1 MSRLVVVSNRVAVP
15 ASGQPAP
22 GGLAVGLQG
31 ALKEAK
37 GLWFGWSGELTGT
50 ESGQPE
56 VVRRGGVTYATID
69 INEKDYRGYYEG
81 FSNNI
86 LWPLFHYQPAF
97 LRYRRR
103 YFEAY
108 NRVNDLFAK
117 RLQPLLE
124 PDDLLW
130 IHDYQLIPLGAA
142 LRRLGVDLPIG
153 FFLHIPFPAYDLLRV
168 LPVAKELFQSLCV
181 YDLVGFQ
188 TEMDRAAFLENA
200 RMGLGAATE
209 DDQTLQL
216 GEHRV
221 ATGVFPI
228 GIDVDEVEHQSRL
241 GQGVKAAH
249 RLTSSLHGSKLIIGA
264 DRLDYSKGLLERLR
278 AYQRLLARYPDV
290 HGQVVFLQIAQPS
303 RTMMISYQEIT
314 RNLQKILGRINARYT
329 HYDWVPI
336 RYMEQSVGRQTLMG
350 FFRVSH
356 VGLVTPLRDGMNL
369 VAKEY
374 LAAQDPDD
382 PGALVLSSLAG
393 AAQELD
399 SALIINPYDQDA
411 VADAMQKAINM
422 PLAERRERHSAALA
436 VLRRNDIHAWRR
448 GFIERL
454 EAAARATDSGLATAP

>member
-1 MSRLVVVSNRVAVP
+1 MSRLVVISNRVAVP
-15 ASGQPAP
+15 ATGQPAP
-22 GGLAVGLQG
+22 GGLAVGLRG

-37 GLWFGWSGELTGT
+37 GLWFGWSGKLTET
-50 ESGQPE
+50 EPGKPE
-56 VVRRGGVTYATID
+56 VTRRAGVTYATID
-69 INEKDYRGYYEG
+69 INDKDYRGYYEG

-86 LWPLFHYQPAF
+86 LWPLFHYQLGF
-97 LRYRRR
+97 FRYRRR

-117 RLQPLLE
+117 RLAPLLE

-130 IHDYQLIPLGAA
+130 VHDYQLIPLGAA

-153 FFLHIPFPAYDLLRV
+153 FFLHIPFPAYDLLRA
-168 LPVAKELFQSLCV
+168 LPVAQQLFQSLCA

-188 TEMDRAAFLENA
+188 TPTDREAFLENA
-200 RMGLGAATE
+200 RMGLGAVTDGE
-209 DDQTLQL
+209 KCLRL

-221 ATGVFPI
+221 GTGVFPI
-228 GIDVDEVEHQSRL
+228 GIDVDDVENQSRL

-249 RLTSSLHGSKLIIGA
+249 RLTTSLQGAKLIVGA

-278 AYQRLLARYPDV
+278 AYQRLLSRYPDV

-303 RTMMISYQEIT
+303 RTTMNSYQEIT
-314 RNLQKILGRINARYT
+314 RELQKILGRINAKYT

-336 RYMEQSVGRQTLMG
+336 RYMEKSVGRQTLMG

-374 LAAQDPDD
+374 LAAQDPED

-393 AAQELD
+393 AAQELE
-399 SALIINPYDQDA
+399 SALIVNPYDQDA
-411 VADAMQKAINM
+411 VADALQQAINM
-422 PLAERRERHSAALA
+422 PLSERRDRHAAALD

-448 GFIERL
+448 GFIREL
-454 EAAARATDSGLATAP
+454 EAAAALGTTG

>member
-22 GGLAVGLQG
+22 GGLAVGLRG

-37 GLWFGWSGELTGT
+37 GLWFGWSGKLTGT
-50 ESGQPE
+50 EPGKPE
-56 VVRRGGVTYATID
+56 VIRRAGITYATID

-86 LWPLFHYQPAF
+86 LWPLFHYQLGF
-97 LRYRRR
+97 FRYRRR

-117 RLQPLLE
+117 RLAPLLE
-124 PDDLLW
+124 PGDLLW
-130 IHDYQLIPLGAA
+130 VHDYQLIPLGAA
-142 LRRLGVDLPIG
+142 LRRLGIDLPIG
-153 FFLHIPFPAYDLLRV
+153 FFLHIPFPAYDLLRA
-168 LPVAKELFQSLCV
+168 LPVAQQLFQSLCA

-188 TEMDRAAFLENA
+188 TQTDRAAFLENA
-200 RMGLGAATE
+200 RMGLGAAT
-209 DDQTLQL
+209 DGDKCLQL

-221 ATGVFPI
+221 GTGVFPI
-228 GIDVDEVEHQSRL
+228 GIDVEDVENQSRL

-249 RLTSSLHGSKLIIGA
+249 RLTTSLQGAKLVIGA

-278 AYQRLLARYPDV
+278 AYQRLLSRYPDA

-314 RNLQKILGRINARYT
+314 RELQKILGRINARYT

-336 RYMEQSVGRQTLMG
+336 RYMEKSVGRQTLMG

-374 LAAQDPDD
+374 LAAQDPED
-382 PGALVLSSLAG
+382 PGVLVLSSLAG

-399 SALIINPYDQDA
+399 SALIVNPYDQDA
-411 VADAMQKAINM
+411 VADALQQAINM
-422 PLAERRERHSAALA
+422 SLSERRERHAAALD

-448 GFIERL
+448 GFIGEL
-454 EAAARATDSGLATAP
+454 EAAAALGTSG

>member
-1 MSRLVVVSNRVAVP
+1 VSRLVVISNRVAVP
-15 ASGQPAP
+15 ASGEPAP
-22 GGLAVGLQG
+22 GGLAVGLRG

-37 GLWFGWSGELTGT
+37 GLWFGWSGELTAT
-50 ESGQPE
+50 EPGQPE
-56 VVRRGGVTYATID
+56 VTRRGGVTYATID
-69 INEKDYRGYYEG
+69 INDKDYKGYYEG

-86 LWPLFHYQPAF
+86 LWPLFHYQLGF
-97 LRYRRR
+97 FRYRRR

-108 NRVNDLFAK
+108 NKVNDLFAK
-117 RLQPLLE
+117 RLAPLLK

-130 IHDYQLIPLGAA
+130 VHDYQLIPLGAA

-153 FFLHIPFPAYDLLRV
+153 FFLHIPFPAYDLLRA
-168 LPVAKELFQSLCV
+168 LPVAQRLFQSLCA

-188 TEMDRAAFLENA
+188 TDTDREAFLENA
-200 RMGLGAATE
+200 RMGLGARTGK
-209 DDQTLQL
+209 DKRLQL

-228 GIDVDEVEHQSRL
+228 GIDVDDVEHQSRL

-249 RLTSSLHGSKLIIGA
+249 RLTTSLQGAKLVIGA

-278 AYQRLLARYPDV
+278 AYQRLLSRYPDV
-290 HGQVVFLQIAQPS
+290 HGQVVLLQIAQPS

-314 RNLQKILGRINARYT
+314 RELQKILGRINARYT

-336 RYMEQSVGRQTLMG
+336 RYMEKSVGRQTLMG

-374 LAAQDPDD
+374 LAAQDPED
-382 PGALVLSSLAG
+382 PGVLVLSSLAG

-399 SALIINPYDQDA
+399 SAIIVNPYDQDA
-411 VADAMQKAINM
+411 VADALQQAINM
-422 PLAERRERHSAALA
+422 SLTERRERHTAALEI
-436 VLRRNDIHAWRR
+436 LRRNDIHAWRHR
-448 GFIERL
+448 FIEQL
-454 EAAARATDSGLATAP
+454 ENAASYSAAR